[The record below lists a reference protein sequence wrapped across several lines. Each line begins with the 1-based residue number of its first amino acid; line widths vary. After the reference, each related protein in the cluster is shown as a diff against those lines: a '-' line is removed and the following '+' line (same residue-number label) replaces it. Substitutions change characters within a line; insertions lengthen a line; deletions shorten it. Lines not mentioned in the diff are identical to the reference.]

1 MDVIASIFFP
11 IFSEPSLLL
20 YVIGG
25 VALGVTVGALPGLTA
40 VTGIALLI
48 PFTFGRDPTQ
58 AITLLVAL
66 YGGAIYGG
74 SISSILIRTPGTPA
88 AAATALDGF
97 PMSQRGE
104 GGRAIG
110 LATTASCLGGLFGAV
125 VMATLAPLVAKVGLM
140 FGPPEFFALSF
151 FGLGI
156 IVTISGKS
164 LLKGVLAA
172 LVGFAVTLI
181 GYDPIAGVPR
191 FTFGSTQLLGGL
203 EFIPI
208 LIGLYGVSQVMRGFA
223 ETPGL
228 FTPPKGI
235 TKFIPPIADLV
246 AGKWVIFK
254 SAVMGVFIGSIP
266 GAGADIAA
274 FTAYGEAKRVSKAPE
289 KFGTGTP
296 DGVLA
301 PEAANNASTGGA
313 MIPML
318 TLGIPGDAATAVL
331 LGAFTIQ
338 GFQPGPV
345 FFSQNLDLVYTIFGA
360 FILAQF
366 AIFIIGISCARFFV
380 RLIRIDRAYFLPV
393 VLTFCLLGAYV
404 TRFSVFDIWVTLG
417 FGIFGYLW
425 ERGGFPLAPILL
437 ALILGPIFEEN
448 LRTSLILSQGDP
460 TIFLTRP
467 ISLAFISVA
476 IIVFVSAL
484 VARRKTTAAAIQQN
498 NRGFH
503 D

>member
-1 MDVIASIFFP
+1 MDVFASIFFALL
-11 IFSEPSLLL
+11 SQPSLLL
-20 YVIGG
+20 YVVGG
-25 VALGVTVGALPGLTA
+25 VALGVAVGALPGLTA

-48 PFTFGRDPTQ
+48 PFTFGRDPTE

-110 LATTASCLGGLFGAV
+110 LATSASCLGGLLGAV
-125 VMATLAPLVAKVGLM
+125 VMATFAPLVAKAGLL
-140 FGPPEFFALSF
+140 FGPPEFFALSL

-172 LVGFAVTLI
+172 LLGIAITLI
-181 GYDPIAGVPR
+181 GYDPIAGLPR
-191 FTFGSTQLLGGL
+191 FTFGEPQLLNGL

-223 ETPGL
+223 ETPGRSAPL
-228 FTPPKGI
+228 AHIARFL
-235 TKFIPPIADLV
+235 PPISDLLK
-246 AGKWVIFK
+246 GKWLILK
-254 SAVMGVFIGSIP
+254 SAAMGVFIGSIP

-274 FTAYGEAKRVSKAPE
+274 FTAYGEAKRASKDPE
-289 KFGTGTP
+289 QFGRGTP
-296 DGVLA
+296 EGVLA

-345 FFSQNLDLVYTIFGA
+345 FFSQNLDLVYSIFGA
-360 FILAQF
+360 FILSQF
-366 AIFIIGISCARFFV
+366 AIFLVGISCARFFV

-393 VLTFCLLGAYV
+393 ILIFCLLGAYV
-404 TRFSVFDIWVTLG
+404 TRFDVFDVWVALG
-417 FGIFGYLW
+417 FGIFGFLW

-437 ALILGPIFEEN
+437 ALILGPIFEQN

-460 TIFLTRP
+460 TIFLSRP
-467 ISLAFISVA
+467 ISLIFILVA
-476 IIVFVSAL
+476 VIVFVSAL
-484 VARRKTTAAAIQQN
+484 INRRKASRTAALQHN
-498 NRGFH
+498 GGSP